1 MLFEGVSVMLGI
13 LLKILS
19 ILGICLLVL
28 FCLAVLVILLVLFF
42 PVYYRFRGEREP
54 EKTACRVKISWLF
67 GFIRAEYQYP
77 EPGEFRIKLLWHKLY
92 PKPEAPETEDDK
104 SESAEKREKK
114 SSLKEEKQG
123 AEEQQKKTTENETSQ
138 KEGSEKEPRT
148 AETESQKTVSSGEPD
163 SQGRL
168 AKLKYTIRHIYDTI
182 CGIVK
187 QIKDEENRQLV
198 THILFRTKKL
208 LLHIRPRKCRAD
220 ILFGTGSPDTT
231 GYLLGIYSILSLYL
245 PEQIDV
251 TPDFMERKLE
261 GHISARGRIVPAVL
275 LFHLLKLYQ
284 DKTLRKLLNLQKK
297 HKVSNKEN
305 ADKTRESEEQN
316 GSEKRAE
323 YLCGRSRRTGRK
335 NDSQCSSGY
344 QGRFHKACEYQESG
358 CCDKGSGYGA
368 GFGGEVYEAQGEDRN
383 VRCGSC

>member
-316 GSEKRAE
+316 GR
-323 YLCGRSRRTGRK
+323 
-335 NDSQCSSGY
+335 
-344 QGRFHKACEYQESG
+344 
-358 CCDKGSGYGA
+358 
-368 GFGGEVYEAQGEDRN
+368 
-383 VRCGSC
+383 

>member
-1 MLFEGVSVMLGI
+1 
-13 LLKILS
+13 
-19 ILGICLLVL
+19 
-28 FCLAVLVILLVLFF
+28 
-42 PVYYRFRGEREP
+42 
-54 EKTACRVKISWLF
+54 
-67 GFIRAEYQYP
+67 
-77 EPGEFRIKLLWHKLY
+77 
-92 PKPEAPETEDDK
+92 
-104 SESAEKREKK
+104 
-114 SSLKEEKQG
+114 
-123 AEEQQKKTTENETSQ
+123 
-138 KEGSEKEPRT
+138 
-148 AETESQKTVSSGEPD
+148 
-163 SQGRL
+163 
-168 AKLKYTIRHIYDTI
+168 
-182 CGIVK
+182 VK

-316 GSEKRAE
+316 GR
-323 YLCGRSRRTGRK
+323 
-335 NDSQCSSGY
+335 
-344 QGRFHKACEYQESG
+344 
-358 CCDKGSGYGA
+358 
-368 GFGGEVYEAQGEDRN
+368 
-383 VRCGSC
+383 

>member
-28 FCLAVLVILLVLFF
+28 FCLAVLIILLVLFF
-42 PVYYRFRGEREP
+42 PVCYRFRGEREP

-92 PKPEAPETEDDK
+92 PKPEASEAEDDK

-123 AEEQQKKTTENETSQ
+123 AEEQQKKTPENETSQ
-138 KEGSEKEPRT
+138 KESSEKGTLERETSEKENPQKEGSTKEGSEKETLQKEHPKE
-148 AETESQKTVSSGEPD
+148 ET
-163 SQGRL
+163 QGRL

-231 GYLLGIYSILSLYL
+231 GYLLGIYSIFSLYF

-261 GHISARGRIVPAVL
+261 GHISAKGRIVPAVL

-316 GSEKRAE
+316 GR
-323 YLCGRSRRTGRK
+323 
-335 NDSQCSSGY
+335 
-344 QGRFHKACEYQESG
+344 
-358 CCDKGSGYGA
+358 
-368 GFGGEVYEAQGEDRN
+368 
-383 VRCGSC
+383 

>member
-42 PVYYRFRGEREP
+42 PVCYRFRGEREP
-54 EKTACRVKISWLF
+54 EKIACRVKISWLF

-92 PKPEAPETEDDK
+92 PKPEASEAEDDK
-104 SESAEKREKK
+104 SKFAEKREKR
-114 SSLKEEKQG
+114 SSPKEEKQG
-123 AEEQQKKTTENETSQ
+123 TEEQQKKTLQKETLKKETSEKGVPEKENPQ
-138 KEGSEKEPRT
+138 KEGSTKEGSEKEHPGEETQNRETTDSIADTSKAGSSKSESSEQEPRI
-148 AETESQKTVSSGEPD
+148 AETESQKTESSGEPD

-187 QIKDEENRQLV
+187 QIRDEENRQLV

-231 GYLLGIYSILSLYL
+231 GYLLGIYSILSLSL
-245 PEQIDV
+245 PERIDV

-261 GHISARGRIVPAVL
+261 GHISARGHIVPAVL

-305 ADKTRESEEQN
+305 AGKTRESEEQN
-316 GSEKRAE
+316 GR
-323 YLCGRSRRTGRK
+323 
-335 NDSQCSSGY
+335 
-344 QGRFHKACEYQESG
+344 
-358 CCDKGSGYGA
+358 
-368 GFGGEVYEAQGEDRN
+368 
-383 VRCGSC
+383 

>member
-42 PVYYRFRGEREP
+42 PVCYRFRGEREP

-114 SSLKEEKQG
+114 SSPKEEKQRAG
-123 AEEQQKKTTENETSQ
+123 EQQKKTPDSIADAS
-138 KEGSEKEPRT
+138 KAGSSKSEGSEQDPRT
-148 AETESQKTVSSGEPD
+148 AETESQKTESSDEPD

-168 AKLKYTIRHIYDTI
+168 TKLKYTIRHIYDTI

-251 TPDFMERKLE
+251 APDFMERKLE
-261 GHISARGRIVPAVL
+261 GHISARGHIVPAVL

-316 GSEKRAE
+316 GR
-323 YLCGRSRRTGRK
+323 
-335 NDSQCSSGY
+335 
-344 QGRFHKACEYQESG
+344 
-358 CCDKGSGYGA
+358 
-368 GFGGEVYEAQGEDRN
+368 
-383 VRCGSC
+383 

>member
-42 PVYYRFRGEREP
+42 PVCYRFRGEREP

-92 PKPEAPETEDDK
+92 PKPEASEAEDDK

-123 AEEQQKKTTENETSQ
+123 AGEQQKGTTDSIADTSEAGSY
-138 KEGSEKEPRT
+138 KSEGSEQEPRT
-148 AETESQKTVSSGEPD
+148 AETESQKTESSGEPD

-182 CGIVK
+182 CRIVK
-187 QIKDEENRQLV
+187 QIRDEENRQLV

-231 GYLLGIYSILSLYL
+231 GYLLGIYSILSLSL
-245 PEQIDV
+245 PERIDV

-261 GHISARGRIVPAVL
+261 GHISARGHIVPAVL

-284 DKTLRKLLNLQKK
+284 DKTLRKLLNSQKK

-316 GSEKRAE
+316 GR
-323 YLCGRSRRTGRK
+323 
-335 NDSQCSSGY
+335 
-344 QGRFHKACEYQESG
+344 
-358 CCDKGSGYGA
+358 
-368 GFGGEVYEAQGEDRN
+368 
-383 VRCGSC
+383 

>member
-138 KEGSEKEPRT
+138 KEGSEKGTSEKENPQKEGSTKKGSEKEPRT
-148 AETESQKTVSSGEPD
+148 AETESQKTVSSDEPD

-316 GSEKRAE
+316 GR
-323 YLCGRSRRTGRK
+323 
-335 NDSQCSSGY
+335 
-344 QGRFHKACEYQESG
+344 
-358 CCDKGSGYGA
+358 
-368 GFGGEVYEAQGEDRN
+368 
-383 VRCGSC
+383 

>member
-42 PVYYRFRGEREP
+42 PVCYRFRGEREP

-114 SSLKEEKQG
+114 SSLKEKKQG
-123 AEEQQKKTTENETSQ
+123 AGEQQKKTTENETSQ
-138 KEGSEKEPRT
+138 NESSEKENLKTEHPKEETQNRETTDSIADASKVGSSKSEGSEQEPRT
-148 AETESQKTVSSGEPD
+148 AETESQKTESSDEPD

-251 TPDFMERKLE
+251 VPDFMERKLE

-316 GSEKRAE
+316 GR
-323 YLCGRSRRTGRK
+323 
-335 NDSQCSSGY
+335 
-344 QGRFHKACEYQESG
+344 
-358 CCDKGSGYGA
+358 
-368 GFGGEVYEAQGEDRN
+368 
-383 VRCGSC
+383 